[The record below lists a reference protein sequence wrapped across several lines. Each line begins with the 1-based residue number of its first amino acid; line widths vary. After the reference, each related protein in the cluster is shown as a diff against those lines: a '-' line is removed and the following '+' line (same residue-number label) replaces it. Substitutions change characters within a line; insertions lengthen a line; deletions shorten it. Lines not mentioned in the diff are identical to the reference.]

1 MIIPS
6 KTVFWGKNQY
16 DNKSTKW
23 LFSQKSYF
31 EAKNLS
37 NHRQSPFRFRILGP
51 ATRDRSWLKKVTSWS
66 ITFNF
71 INFSYSKLQNEYS
84 TQAYDKTNSI
94 KFKNTVLISFFSF
107 WFRQVNL
114 WSCSA
119 KKSLL
124 LNGTKSTDIVAK
136 GDLGFWLLYTNE
148 YLRSGIP
155 YVRSLVNLQIGL
167 WLTFMY
173 IVLKSSCLL
182 KNRNKE
188 WNFMNTCTLIFLICI
203 HNHR

>member
-37 NHRQSPFRFRILGP
+37 NHRLTPFRFRILGLT
-51 ATRDRSWLKKVTSWS
+51 TRDKSWLKKVTSWS
-66 ITFNF
+66 MTFKF

-84 TQAYDKTNSI
+84 AQDYDKTNSM
-94 KFKNTVLISFFSF
+94 KFKNTVLISLFSF
-107 WFRQVNL
+107 WFRQMTL

-119 KKSLL
+119 KKLLL

-136 GDLGFWLLYTNE
+136 RDLGFWLLYTNE

-155 YVRSLVNLQIGL
+155 YVRSLVKLQIGQ
-167 WLTFMY
+167 WLIFMY
-173 IVLKSSCLL
+173 ILLQSSCL
-182 KNRNKE
+182 
-188 WNFMNTCTLIFLICI
+188 
-203 HNHR
+203 